1 MNYQSAD
8 DLSRVGFVDAYITT
22 HTTVNGSD
30 SYAIVAGEGL
40 DATFTLENTGS
51 TPAPYGYVLW
61 AALYHGNTGAGQ
73 QQVLDLQGFGAG
85 LQQAGSVHFDWGQ
98 MAAAV
103 TQVSEPDDTWMLAL
117 AVTSN
122 LNTITAEE
130 RLPFVIVPREA

>member
-8 DLSRVGFVDAYITT
+8 DLSTIGFVDASIAT
-22 HTTVNGSD
+22 HTTVNGYDTS
-30 SYAIVAGEGL
+30 AIMAGDGL

-51 TPAPYGYVLW
+51 SAAPYGYMLW
-61 AALYHGNTGAGQ
+61 AALYHGDNGAAQ
-73 QQVLDLQGFGAG
+73 KQVLDLQGFGPG
-85 LQQAGSVHFDWGQ
+85 LQHPGSVHFDWSDI
-98 MAAAV
+98 AAAV

-122 LNTITAEE
+122 LNSIAAES

>member
-8 DLSRVGFVDAYITT
+8 DLSSVRFVDACITT
-22 HTTVNGSD
+22 HMSVNGSE
-30 SYAIVAGEGL
+30 SYAIMAGEGL
-40 DATFTLENTGS
+40 DATFTLENAGS

-61 AALYHGNTGAGQ
+61 AALYHGDIGAAQ
-73 QQVLDLQGFGAG
+73 EQVLDLQGFGAG
-85 LQQAGSVHFDWGQ
+85 LQHPGSVHFDWSQIAG
-98 MAAAV
+98 AV

-122 LNTITAEE
+122 LNTIAAEE